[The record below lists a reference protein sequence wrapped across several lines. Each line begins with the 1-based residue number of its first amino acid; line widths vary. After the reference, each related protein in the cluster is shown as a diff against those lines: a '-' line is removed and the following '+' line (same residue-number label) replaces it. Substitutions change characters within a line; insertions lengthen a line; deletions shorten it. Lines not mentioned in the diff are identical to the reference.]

1 MIFTNCDDGEGYMEN
16 RENLYEYLRR
26 KHNERL

>member
-1 MIFTNCDDGEGYMEN
+1 MIFTDCDDGEGYTEN
-16 RENLYEYLRR
+16 YENFYEYLRR